1 MSVVKKTWI
10 LLICFVLINI
20 TFSKSYAQ
28 EQLETYP
35 EYTTSKVTLDDTYT
49 LIKETSDIKLF
60 YKKHNGIFKIEDKRT
75 NYVWTSG
82 IDHDYDQYIENSVE
96 AFIENNPLAT
106 PTDIALVAS
115 PLEEQMNNS
124 REGIA
129 NSFIVVD
136 MMRKEDPA
144 RASTQMGSSFKTFSK
159 KLNADDTYS
168 VTEVIKDS
176 VDTNNLYRVNDSDT
190 HFLLDIQFKAFDV
203 RIKAHILVHDTGFEV
218 EIRDHEITGNDSNY
232 INYINIMPFLGAYGG
247 KQKVYN
253 ESTGEWD
260 INQLKPR
267 HDGYAFVPDGSG
279 ALIEFTD
286 YNSSLS
292 GYTGLVYGND
302 LSQYNSNTQFSNSNV
317 PTKNPLMPVFGIAYE
332 AQEAAFVSYATKGAE
347 YMEILSRPND
357 SSDAYNLTNYTITF
371 SRFLYNNRYSQVF
384 NQAGET
390 YISAFKDRNHYD
402 VSLKY
407 DFISEEPSYIG
418 MAKTYRDYLFSTNQI
433 ELKSETASLDIPIR
447 IDFVMSDVK
456 KSLIGH
462 EDVVVTTIREVEDIL
477 TELSNN
483 GMSNINSG
491 LYGYQKGGMT
501 LGNKGKPDFIRE
513 IGTEDAFDDVIT
525 SLNQLGIDVSL
536 VQNFTEIS
544 ELSVGLT
551 NTANKHLNGRY
562 MMWIDPMNT
571 VGLTNHFY
579 YTRPAKVT
587 EFVKKQEKA
596 IRKLGFES
604 ITYEG
609 YTNQL
614 YTDYTQKRN
623 ILDAVARYQ
632 EVQSFIRQNYLVNNI
647 TPNQYMWAN
656 TDRFL
661 QTPMFSSQYIVE
673 TKTVPFLQL
682 LLNGTMELY
691 TTYVNFSFYE
701 QKDILKMIDYN
712 TFPAFVITK
721 DPAYKLQ
728 KTNAQNYFSTE
739 YQINDE
745 LIEMVYDKVNYA
757 LAPVMN
763 SIWLNRIEVE
773 PNVFEN
779 TYSNGVKVIVN
790 YQTTSAIYEG
800 NTIEPL
806 NYIVIGG

>member
-10 LLICFVLINI
+10 LLICFMVISI
-20 TFSKSYAQ
+20 TFSRGYAQ

-35 EYTTSKVTLDDTYT
+35 EYSTSKVTLGDTYT

-60 YKKHNGIFKIEDKRT
+60 YKKHNGIFKIEDKNS

-82 IDHDYDQYIENSVE
+82 IDHDYDQYIENNVE
-96 AFIENNPLAT
+96 LFIESNPLAT
-106 PTDIALVAS
+106 PAEIALVAS

-144 RASTQMGSSFKTFSK
+144 RASTQMGSSFKTFTK
-159 KLNADDTYS
+159 KLNPDDTYS
-168 VTEVIKDS
+168 VSEVIKDS
-176 VDTNNLYRVNDSDT
+176 VDTNNLYRVNDSDS

-218 EIRDHEITGNDSNY
+218 EIRDHEITGEDSNY

-247 KQKVYN
+247 KQKAYN
-253 ESTGEWD
+253 ELTGKWD
-260 INQLKPR
+260 IDQLKPR
-267 HDGYAFVPDGSG
+267 HDGYAFVPDGPG
-279 ALIEFTD
+279 ALIEFKQ
-286 YNSSLS
+286 YNSGLS

-302 LSQYNSNTQFSNSNV
+302 MAQYNSNMQFSNANV
-317 PTKNPLMPVFGIAYE
+317 PTKNPLMPVFGIAYG
-332 AQEAAFVSYATKGAE
+332 AQDAAFVSYATKGAE
-347 YMEILSRPND
+347 YMEIISRPND

-390 YISAFKDRNHYD
+390 YISAFEDRNHYD

-407 DFISEEPSYIG
+407 DFMSEEPSYVG
-418 MAKTYRDYLFSTNQI
+418 MAKTYRDYLFETNQI
-433 ELKSETASLDIPIR
+433 ELKPLTTAIDIPIR
-447 IDFVMSDVK
+447 IDFLMSDVK
-456 KSLIGH
+456 KSLIGN
-462 EDVVVTTIREVEDIL
+462 EEVVVTTIHDVEDIL
-477 TELSNN
+477 NELSSK
-483 GMSNINSG
+483 GISNINSG
-491 LYGYQKGGMT
+491 LYGYQKGGLT
-501 LGNKGKPDFIRE
+501 LGNKGKPTFIRD
-513 IGTEDAFDDVIT
+513 IGSADAFDDVVT

-536 VQNFTEIS
+536 SQNFTEIS
-544 ELSVGLT
+544 EASVNLT

-571 VGLTNHFY
+571 VGVTNHFY
-579 YTRPAKVT
+579 YTRPVKVT
-587 EFVKKQEKA
+587 EFVKSQEKT

-604 ITYEG
+604 ITYDG

-614 YTDYTQKRN
+614 YTDYTKKRDM
-623 ILDAVARYQ
+623 LDAVKRYQ
-632 EVQSFIRQNYLVNNI
+632 EVQDFIRQNYVINNV

-682 LLNGTMELY
+682 VLSGTMALY

-701 QKDILKMIDYN
+701 QKDILKMVDYN
-712 TFPAFVITK
+712 TYPAFVITK
-721 DPAYKLQ
+721 EPAYKLQ
-728 KTNAQNYFSTE
+728 KTNAQNFFSTE

-745 LIEMVYDKVNYA
+745 LIEMVYNKVNHA
-757 LAPVMN
+757 LNSVMN
-763 SIWLNRIEVE
+763 ATWLNRIEIQ

-779 TYSNGVKVIVN
+779 TYSNGVKIIIN
-790 YQTTSAIYEG
+790 YQTNSTVYEG
-800 NTIEPL
+800 KTIEPQ